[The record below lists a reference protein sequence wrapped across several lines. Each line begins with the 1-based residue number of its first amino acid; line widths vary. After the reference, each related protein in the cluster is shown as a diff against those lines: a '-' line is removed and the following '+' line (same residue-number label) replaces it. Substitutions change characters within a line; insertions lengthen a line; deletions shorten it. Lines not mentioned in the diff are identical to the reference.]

1 MSAKISEL
9 PAASSL
15 AGTESIPA
23 VQGGANVKTRP
34 LDLANFMA
42 GVPNGLNSFR
52 VLKFGN
58 CHFDP
63 NNDETIVLATNSGN
77 ACAISFN
84 IPDGHGGFNGVGY
97 MGGRA
102 NSGVFIGCNNSSLP
116 FTIENCGG
124 LNLNWRPLFD
134 ANGTLLCAD
143 GTTPLLQGANGP
155 IQPIY
160 YATDTN
166 DMVDKFNALLTGLR
180 MLGLL
185 AT

>member
-9 PAASSL
+9 PAAGPL

-58 CHFDP
+58 CLFDP

-77 ACAISFN
+77 AGAISFV
-84 IPDGHGGFNGVGY
+84 IPDGHGGFTGVGY
-97 MGGRA
+97 VGGRA
-102 NSGVFIGCNNSSLP
+102 DSGGFLGCGASSHP
-116 FTIENCGG
+116 FTIENCAG

-134 ANGTLLCAD
+134 ANGALLCAD

-155 IQPIY
+155 IQPI
-160 YATDTN
+160 ADSTGTEDL
-166 DMVDKFNALLTGLR
+166 VDKFNALLAGLR